1 MNMSIKKASLSKMNR
16 ILYLLAK
23 LQRGSVNL
31 SVEARELGFSVR
43 TLQRDILFI
52 EEACFPIAE
61 TGPGLYRLAEGFSL
75 AKLPLSARDSALLAI
90 MGEVAQDLG
99 PEWQESF
106 TRLQKAAAR
115 PEGKNIYFIKTPEIK
130 GKSNPQVMTR
140 LEQALYQYTYINL
153 CYINKRNQR
162 VWYNHLRPVKI
173 ALFGTWYL
181 ITLNSENTFMKF
193 TLSQIMDIRLLKE
206 HFTPINIED
215 KLRTEPNIWF
225 DQEQN
230 IEVTLRVAPEAAR
243 YFKETVVFSH
253 QQIKETL
260 ADGALILTCK
270 TANFMQLLP
279 QIKQWLPYVKVL
291 APESLEAQLRADLKA
306 YLH

>member
-31 SVEARELGFSVR
+31 AVEARELGFSVR

-130 GKSNPQVMTR
+130 GKSNPQVMPR

-193 TLSQIMDIRLLKE
+193 TLSQIMDIR
-206 HFTPINIED
+206 
-215 KLRTEPNIWF
+215 
-225 DQEQN
+225 
-230 IEVTLRVAPEAAR
+230 
-243 YFKETVVFSH
+243 
-253 QQIKETL
+253 
-260 ADGALILTCK
+260 
-270 TANFMQLLP
+270 
-279 QIKQWLPYVKVL
+279 
-291 APESLEAQLRADLKA
+291 
-306 YLH
+306 